1 MLSLGGPCQALG
13 KGVGKTDKGAPGEEA
28 WDTENLVGSWWF
40 FLCSVVPPH
49 HLHLKTEILFLTA
62 FTLCYLFNM
71 DLFQPPNR
79 GAHREDPIA
88 QGHTSS

>member
-40 FLCSVVPPH
+40 FLCSVVP
-49 HLHLKTEILFLTA
+49 
-62 FTLCYLFNM
+62 
-71 DLFQPPNR
+71 
-79 GAHREDPIA
+79 
-88 QGHTSS
+88 